1 MKLSKVLSFA
11 LMATGTGITIGAYK
25 RHNDIE
31 TQKIEGG
38 SAISPEEM
46 DDLDNQDE
54 ETQKIGRLGLSIAGI
69 GAAIAVESF
78 LKDAAEAKRLKD
90 EEEFYAK
97 LDQRYVTH
105 EELDTLSRHT
115 DEIREC
121 HNNFVRHQWQ
131 VNKQLKG
138 DVMDLVDSM
147 ED

>member
-31 TQKIEGG
+31 SQKIEGG

-46 DDLDNQDE
+46 DDLEIQDE
-54 ETQKIGRLGLSIAGI
+54 ETQKIGRLGLSIAGA
-69 GAAIAVESF
+69 GAALAVQS
-78 LKDAAEAKRLKD
+78 LLNDAAEAKRLKD

-97 LDQRYVTH
+97 LDQRYVTR
-105 EELDTLSRHT
+105 EEYKDFSNHV
-115 DEIREC
+115 DEIRDC
-121 HNNFVRHQWQ
+121 HNNFVKHQWQ

-138 DVMDLVDSM
+138 EVMDLVDSM

>member
-1 MKLSKVLSFA
+1 MKLSKVLSFV

-31 TQKIEGG
+31 SQKIEGG

-46 DDLDNQDE
+46 DDLDDQDE
-54 ETQKIGRLGLSIAGI
+54 ETQKIGRLGLSIAGA
-69 GAAIAVESF
+69 GAALAIQSF
-78 LKDAAEAKRLKD
+78 IKDAAEAKKLKD

-105 EELDTLSRHT
+105 EDFDSLSKHT

-121 HNNFVRHQWQ
+121 HNNFVRHQWDI
-131 VNKQLKG
+131 NKQLKG
-138 DVMDLVDSM
+138 EVMDLVDSM

>member
-31 TQKIEGG
+31 SQKIEGAG
-38 SAISPEEM
+38 SISSEEM
-46 DDLDNQDE
+46 YDLDNQDE
-54 ETQKIGRLGLSIAGI
+54 ETQKLGRLGLSIAGA
-69 GAAIAVESF
+69 GAALAVQSF
-78 LKDAAEAKRLKD
+78 LKDAAEAKKLKD

-97 LDQRYVTH
+97 LDQRYVTRD
-105 EELDTLSRHT
+105 EFEALSKHT

-121 HNNFVRHQWQ
+121 HNNFVRHQWDI
-131 VNKQLKG
+131 NKQLKG
-138 DVMDLVDSM
+138 EVMDLVDSM

>member
-31 TQKIEGG
+31 SQKIEGG

-46 DDLDNQDE
+46 DDLEIQDE
-54 ETQKIGRLGLSIAGI
+54 ETQKIGRLGLSIAGA
-69 GAAIAVESF
+69 GAALAVQSF